1 MYMAFDHYNDASE
14 SSLLIAFANGDH
26 EAGRVLII
34 RLTPNALG
42 QAFRMLQDRGEA
54 EDVVQEAM
62 LKLWKQ
68 APDWQHGQAQV
79 STWMYRVIAN
89 LCMDR
94 FRRRKRGIDLE
105 DIVDPVDDRPSI
117 AARMQEQSRMQ
128 ALSEALRSLPD
139 RQAQAV
145 ALRHLEGLSNPEVAK
160 VMETSIEAVES
171 LTARGKRTLAKI
183 LVRRKAELGY
193 DE

>member
-1 MYMAFDHYNDASE
+1 MAFDHYNDASE